1 MNCDLFLLLL
11 YENVDKNIDNCL
23 GLFATHFFTVYL
35 EDNAIYWLQFRSH
48 EDVLTSEYPLKNL
61 PIFWAVVA
69 WFLVQTFSTTK
80 FTDECKKTFSI
91 IFCSV
96 QKFQYGFE
104 NFVSFEFVIGIS
116 FNFFQR
122 LLRPS
127 KFGFFSTRIKDIG
140 LKTYMTCKNFVFV
153 QLII

>member
-1 MNCDLFLLLL
+1 MTFFGPQSLLLL
-11 YENVDKNIDNCL
+11 YENVNTNCF

-48 EDVLTSEYPLKNL
+48 KDVLTSEYPLKNL

-80 FTDECKKTFSI
+80 FTDEYKKTFSK
-91 IFCSV
+91 IFFFV

-104 NFVSFEFVIGIS
+104 NFISSEFEIGIS

-127 KFGFFSTRIKDIG
+127 KFRLFSTRKKDTV
-140 LKTYMTCKNFVFV
+140 LKTHMTHKTFVFV